1 VSISLD
7 DGGTGP
13 AHHLSRTEKMART
26 IGRLANETAQGRR
39 LQAFFLRSV
48 AYSWMRAGLARRVF
62 VDGLERAAALRPE
75 RGVLLVS
82 NHQTA
87 FDRLVLLMALWS
99 GRVPWARE
107 PVFPVRSTFF
117 YDHPMGMV
125 TNLLGAAGALWPP
138 FDRRPDRAALDSDAI
153 ELTVD
158 SLTRPDSFVALHAA
172 DEVDAAADPYDL
184 PPARADTGRIAV
196 ESRSLV
202 LPIFLN
208 GLSVDILADVRASFR
223 PTIRRD
229 GPCIAVV
236 GEPIDLSQY
245 WGDRSAPDLW
255 SRAADTIRSA
265 ITDLGDREKSLRA
278 RCAAGGIADDHP
290 GWLSNRRR
298 GLPFFRARH

>member
-1 VSISLD
+1 MD
-7 DGGTGP
+7 DGGAGH
-13 AHHLSRTEKMART
+13 AHRLSRTEKMART

-39 LQAFFLRSV
+39 LQALFLRSV
-48 AYSWMRAGLARRVF
+48 SYSWMRAGLARRVF

-99 GRVPWARE
+99 GRVAWARE

-138 FDRRPDRAALDSDAI
+138 LDRRPDRAALDSDAI
-153 ELTVD
+153 ERTVD

-172 DEVDAAADPYDL
+172 DEIAADADPYDL
-184 PPARADTGRIAV
+184 PPARPDTGRIAV
-196 ESRSLV
+196 ESRSMV

-208 GLSVDILADVRASFR
+208 GLSEDIFADVRASFR
-223 PTIRRD
+223 PDIRRA

-236 GEPIDLSQY
+236 GDPIDLSGY
-245 WGDRSAPDLW
+245 WSDRSTPDLW
-255 SRAADTIRSA
+255 DRAAEKIRTA
-265 ITDLGDREKSLRA
+265 IADLGDREKSLRA

-290 GWLSNRRR
+290 GWLSNRGR
-298 GLPFFRARH
+298 GLPFFRFRHS